1 MESISTRLKIKR
13 EAKKLSQRKLGLLVN
28 VSATAISQW
37 ERGETTPKG
46 EHLLNL
52 SKVLG
57 CTPEWLTG
65 KKGAQESPE
74 DMIKIPFYCDVKA
87 AAGHGGIGLP
97 SRTFV
102 TLPRSFFKY
111 HYEKD
116 LVAICVHGDSMEPV
130 LKDNSI
136 VVIDT
141 NINPLRD
148 GGMYVLRQGDLI
160 RVKLISQVV
169 GGLCLKSYNSNYGD
183 ELYSESDVK
192 SIKLLGR
199 VVWHSSYL
207 I

>member
-13 EAKKLSQRKLGLLVN
+13 ESKKLSQRQLGRLVS

-37 ERGETTPKG
+37 ERGETAPKG

-52 SKVLG
+52 SKALG

-65 KKGAQESPE
+65 KKGAQELPE
-74 DMIKIPFYCDVKA
+74 DMIKIPFYCDEKSD
-87 AAGHGGIGLP
+87 IGLSE
-97 SRTFV
+97 SRTFI

-111 HYEKD
+111 HYEKE

-141 NINPLRD
+141 NISPLRD
-148 GGMYVLRQGDLI
+148 GGMYVFRQGDLI

-169 GGLCLKSYNSNYGD
+169 GGLCLKSYNSNYED
-183 ELYSESDVK
+183 ELYSKSEVK